1 MIDHTSDVNVS
12 IEHPCSSGTTVQE
25 DASSDEESTGPPVA
39 KRLAIATP
47 DCTEIAS
54 FVDCTHLTAER
65 KYNLVSN
72 HFKPSVDFAFPRSS
86 SGRTFQYRW
95 LTQFPWLVYSKQENG
110 GFCLP
115 CVIFASS
122 GYRGSD
128 PGVLVNRPLTA
139 FTKALEI
146 LRKHTEKGYH
156 KEAVVGYEEF
166 MRVMRHEQPDIRS
179 RLSQTLIDRVASNRQ
194 KLSSIFK
201 TVVFCGRQNI
211 ALRGHRDNAT
221 DLERDVLDVENHGNF
236 RALLDFRVDAG
247 DTILG
252 EHLCT
257 APRNATYT
265 SSVIQNQVIDVVAD
279 QVRQKIITKVRA
291 AKWFTII
298 ADEVTDVSNKEQL
311 SLVVRYV
318 DHDTLSVRVDLL
330 GFFECDSG
338 ITGRALADKI
348 TGCLQ
353 AYGLDLSN
361 LQGQAYDG
369 ADNMAGSANGTAALI
384 TRDYPLAL
392 YLHCF
397 LYCLNLAVVKSLQV
411 TSPEYDGCCW

>member
-1 MIDHTSDVNVS
+1 MNVS
-12 IEHPCSSGTTVQE
+12 SEHPCSSGTVQE
-25 DASSDEESTGPPVA
+25 DVSSEEENSGPPVA
-39 KRLAIATP
+39 KRQALVTS

-54 FVDCTHLTAER
+54 FVGCKFLSAES

-72 HFKPSVDFAFPRSS
+72 HFKPSIDFAFPKSS
-86 SGRTFQYRW
+86 NGRTFQYRW
-95 LTQFPWLVYSKQENG
+95 LMQFPWLVYSKQENG

-115 CVIFASS
+115 CVLFASS

-128 PGVLVNRPLTA
+128 PGVLVNRPLTV

-156 KEAVVGYEEF
+156 KQAVVGCEEF
-166 MRVMRHEQPDIRS
+166 MQVMRHKQPDIRS
-179 RLSQTLIDRVASNRQ
+179 RLSQTLKDRVASNRR

-201 TVVFCGRQNI
+201 TVVFCGQQNI
-211 ALRGHRDNAT
+211 PLRGHHDNAT
-221 DLERDVLDVENHGNF
+221 DVERDLLQMENHGNF

-252 EHLCT
+252 EHLAT

-279 QVRQKIITKVRA
+279 QVRQKIITKVQA
-291 AKWFTII
+291 AKWFTVI

-318 DHDTLSVRVDLL
+318 DHNTLSVREDLL
-330 GFFECDSG
+330 GECDTG
-338 ITGRALADKI
+338 ITGHALADKVTIGAFTRRI
-348 TGCLQ
+348 TIRIVILFTDPR
-353 AYGLDLSN
+353 AFTR
-361 LQGQAYDG
+361 AV
-369 ADNMAGSANGTAALI
+369 LI
-384 TRDYPLAL
+384 QDY
-392 YLHCF
+392 
-397 LYCLNLAVVKSLQV
+397 V
-411 TSPEYDGCCW
+411 